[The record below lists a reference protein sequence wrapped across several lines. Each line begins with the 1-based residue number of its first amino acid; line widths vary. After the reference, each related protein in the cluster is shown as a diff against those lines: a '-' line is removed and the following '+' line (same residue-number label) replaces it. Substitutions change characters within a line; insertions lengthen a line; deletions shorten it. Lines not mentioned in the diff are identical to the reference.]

1 MKDIK
6 SHTFVGYHMQ
16 LQGKSTIVYVYV
28 PAAKIQNIGQTINE
42 IWQKKTTE
50 ELQEARLRP
59 VLI

>member
-1 MKDIK
+1 
-6 SHTFVGYHMQ
+6 MQ